1 MMNRILKRPMFR
13 RGGSAGTG
21 ITSGLDTPKRGLVDG
36 PGMYSQPPSDDP
48 LDRAFKT
55 SQDPRI
61 SQFLSRQPALGPGTL
76 PGFLTSFGL
85 DLASRTP
92 TGTGFRGLLATAAG
106 AAKGPFETFQAAQLT
121 RGAEESDIRKDVFTS
136 ALASEYDLEKERI
149 EQEGKG
155 TSDKK
160 LTPEL
165 EREIILDAQQ
175 KIFDAEDILKK
186 PDVTEEEKL
195 NAQRTIQ
202 LNQNVLVKELG
213 YPTEYAAIVSNAD
226 LFEPEMDTVVKSYN
240 DAQKIKQREYLAN
253 NPDKKPADALAEFP
267 LLVSGSAK
275 ARALTIQILNER
287 FFFRTREPVA
297 DGGRIG
303 YSMGSE
309 EAVGSEPLMKE
320 LVETEKDTGSVQD
333 LSFTELRSRLP
344 NEISNDIVQLLARSK
359 KALLDFA
366 NIQTTEDISNFN
378 KLYDV
383 NLTLPQ
389 GA

>member
-36 PGMYSQPPSDDP
+36 PGMYSQPASDDP
-48 LDRAFKT
+48 YDRALKT
-55 SQDPRI
+55 TERFEGDIDR
-61 SQFLSRQPALGPGTL
+61 FVSRQPALGPGTL

-92 TGTGFRGLLATAAG
+92 TGKGFSGLLATAAG

-136 ALASEYDLEKERI
+136 ALSSEYDLKKEKLK
-149 EQEGKG
+149 QAGKG
-155 TSDKK
+155 TSDDRK
-160 LTPEL
+160 TPEV
-165 EREIILDAQQ
+165 EREIIKTAQQ
-175 KIFDAEDILKK
+175 NIFTAEDILTK
-186 PDVTEEEKL
+186 PDATDQEKL
-195 NAQRTIQ
+195 DAQRTIQ
-202 LNQNVLVKELG
+202 INQNVLQKELG
-213 YPTEYAAIVSNAD
+213 IPVEYQAILTNET
-226 LFEPEMDTVVKSYN
+226 LFNENQDAYVLSYN
-240 DAQKIKQREYLAN
+240 QAQRTKQKEAIDQGKT
-253 NPDKKPADALAEFP
+253 PEEALAEFP
-267 LLVSGSAK
+267 LMK
-275 ARALTIQILNER
+275 AGTAQAINYTIQQLNER
-287 FFFRTREPVA
+287 FKFRTTRA

-309 EAVGSEPLMKE
+309 EVVGSEPLMKE

-344 NEISNDIVQLLARSK
+344 NEISNDVVQLLATSK

>member
-1 MMNRILKRPMFR
+1 MNRILKRPMFR

-36 PGMYSQPPSDDP
+36 PGMYSQPASDDP
-48 LDRAFKT
+48 YDRALKT
-55 SQDPRI
+55 TERFEGDIDR
-61 SQFLSRQPALGPGTL
+61 FVSRQPALGPGTL

-121 RGAEESDIRKDVFTS
+121 RGAEKSDLKKDIFTS

-149 EQEGKG
+149 EQAGEG
-155 TSDKK
+155 TSDDRK
-160 LTPEL
+160 TPEV
-165 EREIILDAQQ
+165 EREIIKTAQQ
-175 KIFDAEDILKK
+175 NIFNAEDILNK
-186 PDVTEEEKL
+186 PGVTDQEKL
-195 NAQRTIQ
+195 DAQRTIQ
-202 LNQNVLVKELG
+202 INQNVLQKELG
-213 YPTEYAAIVSNAD
+213 IPVEFQAILSNET
-226 LFEPEMDTVVKSYN
+226 LFNENQDAYVLSYN
-240 DAQKIKQREYLAN
+240 QAQTAKQKEYLAN
-253 NPDKKPADALAEFP
+253 NQDKTPMDALAEFP
-267 LLVSGSAK
+267 LMK
-275 ARALTIQILNER
+275 AGTAQAINYTIQQLSER
-287 FFFRTREPVA
+287 FKFRTTRA

-333 LSFTELRSRLP
+333 LSFTELRARLP
-344 NEISNDIVQLLARSK
+344 NEISNDIVQLLATSK

>member
-21 ITSGLDTPKRGLVDG
+21 ITSGLDTPRKEFSLGT
-36 PGMYSQPPSDDP
+36 DP
-48 LDRAFKT
+48 YDRALKT
-55 SQDPRI
+55 TERFEGDIDKFVS
-61 SQFLSRQPALGPGTL
+61 SQPALGPGTL

-92 TGTGFRGLLATAAG
+92 TGKGFSGLVATAAG

-121 RGAEESDIRKDVFTS
+121 RGAEKSDLKKDIFTS
-136 ALASEYDLEKERI
+136 ALASEYDLEREKLKQTDTGKVDRTVPEV
-149 EQEGKG
+149 EQ
-155 TSDKK
+155 D
-160 LTPEL
+160 
-165 EREIILDAQQ
+165 IIRKAQQ
-175 KIFDAEDILKK
+175 AIFDAEDKFDD
-186 PDVTEEEKL
+186 PEATEQEKL
-195 NAQRTIQ
+195 DAQRTIQ
-202 LNQNVLVKELG
+202 LNQNALVKELG
-213 YPTEYAAIVSNAD
+213 YPAGLTAQLTDSD
-226 LFEPEMDTVVKSYN
+226 LFNQNMDAYVDNYN
-240 DAQKIKQREYLAN
+240 KAQTRKQKEYLAN
-253 NPDKKPADALAEFP
+253 NQDKTPQDALEEFP
-267 LLVSGSAK
+267 LMESGSL
-275 ARALTIQILNER
+275 RAINYTIEQLYKG
-287 FFFRTREPVA
+287 FFTTRKNFRIKEA

-303 YSMGSE
+303 YSIGSE
-309 EAVGSEPLMKE
+309 KAVGSEPLME
-320 LVETEKDTGSVQD
+320 SIVETEKDTGSVQD
-333 LSFTELRSRLP
+333 LSFTELRARLP

>member
-92 TGTGFRGLLATAAG
+92 TGSGFSGLLATAAG

-136 ALASEYDLEKERI
+136 ALASEYDLEKEKI
-149 EQEGKG
+149 EQAGKG
-155 TSDKK
+155 TSDDRK
-160 LTPEL
+160 TPEV
-165 EREIILDAQQ
+165 ERQIILEAQQ
-175 KIFDAEDILKK
+175 NIFDARDILKK
-186 PDVTEEEKL
+186 PDATPQEKL
-195 NAQRTIQ
+195 DAERTIK

-213 YPTEYAAIVSNAD
+213 TPVEYAAIISTPQ
-226 LFEPEMDTVVKSYN
+226 LFDAEMTEIVKTYN
-240 DAQKIKQREYLAN
+240 NNQRIKQKEYLAN
-253 NPDKKPADALAEFP
+253 NTDKTAEDALAEFP
-267 LLVSGSAK
+267 LMIDGSGE
-275 ARALTIQILNER
+275 ARALTIDTLKER
-287 FFFRTREPVA
+287 FGYKK
-297 DGGRIG
+297 GGRIG
-303 YSMGSE
+303 YRMGSE
-309 EAVGSEPLMKE
+309 EAIGSEPLMKE

>member
-21 ITSGLDTPKRGLVDG
+21 ITSGLDTPRKEFSLGT
-36 PGMYSQPPSDDP
+36 DP
-48 LDRAFKT
+48 YDRALKT
-55 SQDPRI
+55 TE
-61 SQFLSRQPALGPGTL
+61 QFEGDIDKFVSRQPALGPGTL

-92 TGTGFRGLLATAAG
+92 TGKGFSGLLATAAG

-121 RGAEESDIRKDVFTS
+121 RGAEKSDLKKDIFTS

-149 EQEGKG
+149 EQAGEG
-155 TSDKK
+155 TSDDRK
-160 LTPEL
+160 TPEV
-165 EREIILDAQQ
+165 EREIIKTAQQ
-175 KIFDAEDILKK
+175 NIFTAEDILTK
-186 PDVTEEEKL
+186 PDATDQEKL
-195 NAQRTIQ
+195 DAQRTIQ
-202 LNQNVLVKELG
+202 INQNVLQKELG
-213 YPTEYAAIVSNAD
+213 IPVEYQAILTNET
-226 LFEPEMDTVVKSYN
+226 LFNENQDAYVLSYN
-240 DAQKIKQREYLAN
+240 QAQNAKQKEYLAN
-253 NPDKKPADALAEFP
+253 NPDKTPVDALAEFP
-267 LLVSGSAK
+267 LMK
-275 ARALTIQILNER
+275 AGTAQAINYTIQQLNER
-287 FFFRTREPVA
+287 FKFRTTRA

-333 LSFTELRSRLP
+333 LSFTELRARLP
-344 NEISNDIVQLLARSK
+344 NEISNDIVQLLATSK

>member
-36 PGMYSQPPSDDP
+36 PGMYSQPASDDP
-48 LDRAFKT
+48 YDRALKT
-55 SQDPRI
+55 TERFEGDIDR
-61 SQFLSRQPALGPGTL
+61 FVSRQPALGPGTL

-92 TGTGFRGLLATAAG
+92 TGKGFSGLLATAAG

-121 RGAEESDIRKDVFTS
+121 RGAEKSDLKKDIFTS

-149 EQEGKG
+149 EQAGESTTDDRK
-155 TSDKK
+155 
-160 LTPEL
+160 TPEV
-165 EREIILDAQQ
+165 EREIIKTAQQ
-175 KIFDAEDILKK
+175 NIFTAEDILTK
-186 PDVTEEEKL
+186 PDATDQEKL
-195 NAQRTIQ
+195 DAQRTIQ
-202 LNQNVLVKELG
+202 INQNVLQKELG
-213 YPTEYAAIVSNAD
+213 IPVEFQAILSNET
-226 LFEPEMDTVVKSYN
+226 LFNENQDAYVLSYN
-240 DAQKIKQREYLAN
+240 QSQRTKQKEAIDQGKTPEE
-253 NPDKKPADALAEFP
+253 ALAEFP
-267 LLVSGSAK
+267 LMK
-275 ARALTIQILNER
+275 AGTAQAINYTIQQLNER
-287 FFFRTREPVA
+287 FKFRTTRA

-309 EAVGSEPLMKE
+309 EVVGSEPLMKE

-333 LSFTELRSRLP
+333 LSFTELRARLP

>member
-1 MMNRILKRPMFR
+1 MFR

-36 PGMYSQPPSDDP
+36 PGMYSQPASDDP
-48 LDRAFKT
+48 YDRALKT
-55 SQDPRI
+55 TERFEGDIDR
-61 SQFLSRQPALGPGTL
+61 FVSRQPALGPGTL

-92 TGTGFRGLLATAAG
+92 TGKGFSGLIATAAG

-121 RGAEESDIRKDVFTS
+121 RGAEKSDLKRDIFTS

-149 EQEGKG
+149 EQAGEGTTDDRK
-155 TSDKK
+155 
-160 LTPEL
+160 TPEV
-165 EREIILDAQQ
+165 EREIIKTAQQ
-175 KIFDAEDILKK
+175 NIFTAEDILNK
-186 PDVTEEEKL
+186 PGATDQEKL
-195 NAQRTIQ
+195 DAQRTIQ
-202 LNQNVLVKELG
+202 INQNVLQKELG
-213 YPTEYAAIVSNAD
+213 IPVEYQAILTNET
-226 LFEPEMDTVVKSYN
+226 LFNENQDAYVLSYN
-240 DAQKIKQREYLAN
+240 QAQRTKQKEAIDQGKT
-253 NPDKKPADALAEFP
+253 PEEALAEFP
-267 LLVSGSAK
+267 LMK
-275 ARALTIQILNER
+275 AGTAQAINYTIQQLNER
-287 FFFRTREPVA
+287 FKFRTTRA

-333 LSFTELRSRLP
+333 LSFTELRARLP
-344 NEISNDIVQLLARSK
+344 NEISNDIVQLLATSK

>member
-1 MMNRILKRPMFR
+1 MNRILKRPMFR

-92 TGTGFRGLLATAAG
+92 TGKGFSGLLATAAG

-136 ALASEYDLEKERI
+136 ALSSEYDLKREELK
-149 EQEGKG
+149 QAGKG
-155 TSDKK
+155 TSDDRK
-160 LTPEL
+160 TPDVEL
-165 EREIILDAQQ
+165 EIIKTAQQ
-175 KIFDAEDILKK
+175 NIFTAEDILNK
-186 PDVTEEEKL
+186 PVATDQEKL
-195 NAQRTIQ
+195 DAQRTIQ
-202 LNQNVLVKELG
+202 INQNVLQKELG
-213 YPTEYAAIVSNAD
+213 IPVEYQAILTNET
-226 LFEPEMDTVVKSYN
+226 LFNENQDAYVLSYN
-240 DAQKIKQREYLAN
+240 QAQRTKQKEAIDQGKT
-253 NPDKKPADALAEFP
+253 PEEALAEFP
-267 LLVSGSAK
+267 LMK
-275 ARALTIQILNER
+275 AGTAQAINYTIQQLNER
-287 FFFRTREPVA
+287 FKFRTTRA

-303 YSMGSE
+303 YSIGSE
-309 EAVGSEPLMKE
+309 EAVGSEPLMKA

-333 LSFTELRSRLP
+333 LSFTELRARLP
-344 NEISNDIVQLLARSK
+344 NEISNDIVQLLATSK

>member
-1 MMNRILKRPMFR
+1 MFR

-36 PGMYSQPPSDDP
+36 PGMYSQPASDDP
-48 LDRAFKT
+48 YDRALKT
-55 SQDPRI
+55 TERFEGDIDR
-61 SQFLSRQPALGPGTL
+61 FVSRQPALGPGTL

-92 TGTGFRGLLATAAG
+92 TGKGFSGLIATAAG

-121 RGAEESDIRKDVFTS
+121 RGAEKSDLKKDIFTS

-149 EQEGKG
+149 EQAGEGTTDDRK
-155 TSDKK
+155 
-160 LTPEL
+160 TPEV
-165 EREIILDAQQ
+165 EREIIKTAQQ
-175 KIFDAEDILKK
+175 NIFTAEDILTK
-186 PDVTEEEKL
+186 PNATDQEKL
-195 NAQRTIQ
+195 DAQRTIQ
-202 LNQNVLVKELG
+202 INQNVLQKELG
-213 YPTEYAAIVSNAD
+213 IPVEYQAILTNET
-226 LFEPEMDTVVKSYN
+226 LFNENQDAYVLSYN
-240 DAQKIKQREYLAN
+240 QAQRTKQKEAIDQGKT
-253 NPDKKPADALAEFP
+253 PEEALAEFP
-267 LLVSGSAK
+267 LMK
-275 ARALTIQILNER
+275 AGTAQAINYTIQQLNER
-287 FFFRTREPVA
+287 FKFRTTRA

-309 EAVGSEPLMKE
+309 EVVGSEPLMKE

>member
-21 ITSGLDTPKRGLVDG
+21 ITSGLDTPRKEFSLGT
-36 PGMYSQPPSDDP
+36 DP
-48 LDRAFKT
+48 YDRALKT
-55 SQDPRI
+55 TERFEGDI
-61 SQFLSRQPALGPGTL
+61 DKFVSRQPALGPGTL

-92 TGTGFRGLLATAAG
+92 TGKGFSGLLATAAG

-121 RGAEESDIRKDVFTS
+121 RGAEKSDLKKDIFTS

-149 EQEGKG
+149 EQEGEG
-155 TSDKK
+155 TSDDRK
-160 LTPEL
+160 TPEV
-165 EREIILDAQQ
+165 EREIIKTAQQ
-175 KIFDAEDILKK
+175 NIFNAEDILNK
-186 PDVTEEEKL
+186 PGVTDQEKL
-195 NAQRTIQ
+195 DAQRTIQ
-202 LNQNVLVKELG
+202 INQNVLQKELG
-213 YPTEYAAIVSNAD
+213 IPVEFQAILSNEA
-226 LFEPEMDTVVKSYN
+226 LFNENQDAYVLSYN
-240 DAQKIKQREYLAN
+240 QAQTAKQKEYLAN
-253 NPDKKPADALAEFP
+253 NPDKTPVDALAEFP
-267 LLVSGSAK
+267 LMK
-275 ARALTIQILNER
+275 AGTAQAINYTIQQLSER
-287 FFFRTREPVA
+287 FKFRTTRA

-333 LSFTELRSRLP
+333 LSFTELRARLP
-344 NEISNDIVQLLARSK
+344 NEISNDIVQLLATSK

>member
-21 ITSGLDTPKRGLVDG
+21 ITSGLDTPRKEFSLGT
-36 PGMYSQPPSDDP
+36 DP
-48 LDRAFKT
+48 YDRALKT
-55 SQDPRI
+55 TERFEGDIDKFVS
-61 SQFLSRQPALGPGTL
+61 SQPALGPGTL

-85 DLASRTP
+85 NLASATP
-92 TGTGFRGLLATAAG
+92 AGKGFSGLLATAAG
-106 AAKGPFETFQAAQLT
+106 AAKDPFQTFQAAQLT
-121 RGAEESDIRKDVFTS
+121 RGAEESDLKKDIFTS

-149 EQEGKG
+149 EQAGEG
-155 TSDKK
+155 TSDDRK
-160 LTPEL
+160 TPEV
-165 EREIILDAQQ
+165 EREIIKTAQQ
-175 KIFDAEDILKK
+175 NIFNAEDILNK
-186 PDVTEEEKL
+186 PGVTDQEKL
-195 NAQRTIQ
+195 DAQRTIQ
-202 LNQNVLVKELG
+202 INQNVLQKELG
-213 YPTEYAAIVSNAD
+213 IPVEFQAILSNEA
-226 LFEPEMDTVVKSYN
+226 LFNENQDAYVLSYN
-240 DAQKIKQREYLAN
+240 QAQTAKQKEYLAN
-253 NPDKKPADALAEFP
+253 NPDKTPVDALAEFP
-267 LLVSGSAK
+267 LMK
-275 ARALTIQILNER
+275 AGTAQAINYTIQQLSER
-287 FFFRTREPVA
+287 FKFRTTRA

-333 LSFTELRSRLP
+333 LSFTELRARLP
-344 NEISNDIVQLLARSK
+344 NEISNDIVQLLATSK

>member
-36 PGMYSQPPSDDP
+36 PGMYSQPASDDP
-48 LDRAFKT
+48 YDRALKT
-55 SQDPRI
+55 TERFEGDIDR
-61 SQFLSRQPALGPGTL
+61 FVSRQPALGPGTL

-92 TGTGFRGLLATAAG
+92 TGSGFSGLLATAAG

-121 RGAEESDIRKDVFTS
+121 RGAEKSDLKKDIFTS

-149 EQEGKG
+149 EQAGEG

-160 LTPEL
+160 LTPEV
-165 EREIILDAQQ
+165 EREIIIDAQQ
-175 KIFDAEDILKK
+175 KIFDARDVLNDVNSTDEQKK
-186 PDVTEEEKL
+186 IAE
-195 NAQRTIQ
+195 QTIK

-213 YPTEYAAIVSNAD
+213 TPVEYAAIISTPQ
-226 LFEPEMDTVVKSYN
+226 LFDAEMTEIVKTYN
-240 DAQKIKQREYLAN
+240 NNQKIKQKEYLAN
-253 NPDKKPADALAEFP
+253 NPDKKPEEALAEFP
-267 LLVSGSAK
+267 LMIDGSGE
-275 ARALTIQILNER
+275 ARALTIENLRER
-287 FFFRTREPVA
+287 FFFKE
-297 DGGRIG
+297 GGRAK
-303 YSMGSE
+303 YSIGSE

-333 LSFTELRSRLP
+333 LSFTELRARLP
-344 NEISNDIVQLLARSK
+344 NEISNDIVQLLATSK

>member
-1 MMNRILKRPMFR
+1 MNRILKRPMFR

-36 PGMYSQPPSDDP
+36 PGMYSQPASDDP
-48 LDRAFKT
+48 YDRALKT

-92 TGTGFRGLLATAAG
+92 TGSGFSGLLATAAG

-121 RGAEESDIRKDVFTS
+121 RGAEKSDLKKDIFTS

-149 EQEGKG
+149 EQAGEG
-155 TSDKK
+155 TSDDRK
-160 LTPEL
+160 TPEV
-165 EREIILDAQQ
+165 EREIIKTAQQ
-175 KIFDAEDILKK
+175 NIFTAEDILNK
-186 PDVTEEEKL
+186 PGATDQEKL
-195 NAQRTIQ
+195 DAQRTIQ
-202 LNQNVLVKELG
+202 INQNVLQKELG
-213 YPTEYAAIVSNAD
+213 IPVEYQAILTNET
-226 LFEPEMDTVVKSYN
+226 LFNENQDAYVLSYN
-240 DAQKIKQREYLAN
+240 QAQRIKQKEAIDQGKT
-253 NPDKKPADALAEFP
+253 PEEALAEFP
-267 LLVSGSAK
+267 LMK
-275 ARALTIQILNER
+275 AGTAQAINYTIQQLNER
-287 FFFRTREPVA
+287 FKFRTTRA

-333 LSFTELRSRLP
+333 LSFTELRARLP
-344 NEISNDIVQLLARSK
+344 NEISNDIVQLLATSK